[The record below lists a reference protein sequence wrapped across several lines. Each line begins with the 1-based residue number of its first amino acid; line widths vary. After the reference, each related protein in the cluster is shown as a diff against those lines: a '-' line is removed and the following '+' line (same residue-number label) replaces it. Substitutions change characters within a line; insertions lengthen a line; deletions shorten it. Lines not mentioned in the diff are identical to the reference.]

1 MTALNADELLTGW
14 QVHSRRWQVQY
25 HPGRLQPFTVWRRQ
39 TKNRRADR
47 VWYFAAT
54 AEEAA
59 AFVRRRA
66 AARAARMA

>member
-1 MTALNADELLTGW
+1 MTRTITDELIPGW
-14 QVHSRRWQVQY
+14 QVQSRRWQVQY

-39 TKNRRADR
+39 TKNRRDDR